1 MALPRYKI
9 LILLSFFAI
18 YFIWG
23 STYLLN
29 KIVVTEVSP
38 LLLAS
43 IRFLIAGIIIVII
56 AFFMKLNLK
65 VSAKQFGNSVIAGF
79 LFLAFGNGVFV
90 WALKYV
96 DSGFA
101 ALEAATQPLFVI
113 LLMRIL
119 HGTKIKLKSLIGVV
133 LGILG
138 MYLLVSQDGLI
149 LDDNGIIGIFM
160 ILACVLSWSYASIF
174 VSKADLPESFFV
186 STAYQ
191 MLAAGCILLI
201 TSFFINEPW
210 LSPYDW
216 STSAKWSMVLLI
228 VFGSIVAFTAFNY
241 LLKVVSTEKV
251 STSSF
256 VNPVIAMLLG
266 WYILD
271 EHISFQSII
280 AAVIL
285 LTGVYF
291 INSKKK
297 IVMFSRFSKK

>member
-1 MALPRYKI
+1 MALPRYRVLII
-9 LILLSFFAI
+9 LAFFAI

-43 IRFLIAGIIIVII
+43 IRFISAGTVIVII
-56 AFFMKLNLK
+56 SLFLKLKLQVSLK
-65 VSAKQFGNSVIAGF
+65 QLINCVIAGF
-79 LFLAFGNGVFV
+79 LFLGFGNGVFV

-113 LLMRIL
+113 FLMRMM
-119 HGTKIKLKSLIGVV
+119 HGTKIKLKSLFGVV
-133 LGILG
+133 LGIIG
-138 MYLLVSQDGLI
+138 MYLLVSQEGLI
-149 LDDNGIIGIFM
+149 MNDNSLIGIIM

-174 VSKADLPESFFV
+174 VSKADLPSSFFV

-191 MLAAGCILLI
+191 MLAAGLILL
-201 TSFFINEPW
+201 TASFLINEPW
-210 LSPYDW
+210 LSPVEW
-216 STSAKWSMVLLI
+216 SIPARWSMVLLI

-251 STSSF
+251 STSAY

-271 EHISFQSII
+271 EHISLQSIV
-280 AAVIL
+280 AASFL

-291 INSKKK
+291 INSKREF
-297 IVMFSRFSKK
+297 VAFSRFSKK

>member
-1 MALPRYKI
+1 MSIPRYKV

-18 YFIWG
+18 YVIWG

-43 IRFLIAGIIIVII
+43 IRFICAGSIIVILAI
-56 AFFMKLNLK
+56 LMKLDLK
-65 VSAKQFGNSVIAGF
+65 VSLKQLGNSVIAGF
-79 LFLAFGNGVFV
+79 LFLGFGNGVFV

-113 LLMRIL
+113 LLMRML
-119 HGTKIKLKSLIGVV
+119 HGTKIQFKSMLGVV
-133 LGILG
+133 LGIVG
-138 MYLLVSQDGLI
+138 MYLLVSQDGLM
-149 LDDNGIIGIFM
+149 LDENSIIGILM

-174 VSKADLPESFFV
+174 VSRADLPNSFFV

-191 MLAAGCILLI
+191 MLSAGIILLCV
-201 TSFFINEPW
+201 SFIINEPW
-210 LSPYDW
+210 LSPLKW
-216 STSAKWSMVLLI
+216 SDTAKWSMVLLI

-251 STSSF
+251 STSAY
-256 VNPVIAMLLG
+256 VNPVIALLLG

-271 EHISFQSII
+271 EHISLQSIV
-280 AAVIL
+280 AAIIL

-297 IVMFSRFSKK
+297 IVIFSRFSKK

>member
-1 MALPRYKI
+1 MSLPRYKVLII
-9 LILLSFFAI
+9 LAFFAI

-43 IRFLIAGIIIVII
+43 IRFLSAGTIIVII
-56 AFFMKLNLK
+56 ALFLKLNLK
-65 VSAKQFGNSVIAGF
+65 VSSKQLLNCVIAGF
-79 LFLAFGNGVFV
+79 LFLGFGNGVFV

-113 LLMRIL
+113 FLMRMM
-119 HGTKIKLKSLIGVV
+119 HGTKIKLKSLFGVV
-133 LGILG
+133 LGIIG
-138 MYLLVSQDGLI
+138 MYLLVSQEGLI
-149 LDDNGIIGIFM
+149 MNDNSLIGIIM

-174 VSKADLPESFFV
+174 VSKANLPSSFFV

-191 MLAAGCILLI
+191 MLAAGIILFA
-201 TSFFINEPW
+201 SSYFINEPW
-210 LSPYDW
+210 LSPLYW
-216 STSAKWSMVLLI
+216 SVPAKWSMILLI

-251 STSSF
+251 STSAY

-271 EHISFQSII
+271 EHISLQSIV
-280 AAVIL
+280 AAVFL

-291 INSKKK
+291 INAKREFM
-297 IVMFSRFSKK
+297 MFSRFSKK

>member
-1 MALPRYKI
+1 MAIPRYRI

-18 YFIWG
+18 YVIWG

-43 IRFLIAGIIIVII
+43 IRFISAGIIVVII
-56 AFFMKLNLK
+56 AYFMKLNLR
-65 VSAKQFGNSVIAGF
+65 VSRKQLLNCIMAGF
-79 LFLAFGNGVFV
+79 LFLGYGNGVFV

-101 ALEAATQPLFVI
+101 ALEAAAQPLFVI
-113 LLMRIL
+113 LLMRML
-119 HGTKIKLKSLIGVV
+119 HGTKMEAQSLFGVF
-133 LGILG
+133 LGMLG
-138 MYLLVSQDGLI
+138 MYLLVSQEEMTLK
-149 LDDNGIIGIFM
+149 NQSVVGIIM
-160 ILACVLSWSYASIF
+160 IMTCILSWSYGSIF
-174 VSKADLPESFFV
+174 VSRADLPRSFFV

-191 MLAAGCILLI
+191 MLAAGCMLLI
-201 TSFFINEPW
+201 ASYFINEPW
-210 LSPYDW
+210 LSPIHW
-216 STSAKWSMVLLI
+216 SNAAIWSMILLI

-251 STSSF
+251 STSAL
-256 VNPVIAMLLG
+256 VNPVIALILG

-291 INSKKK
+291 INFKKK